1 VIFMMHRV
9 RQPDLGVEGHDLTD
23 LRRLLGYLRQ
33 HRYELVS
40 LEEVFRRLRG
50 DGPRPAG
57 CVALTLD
64 DGYADQAEL
73 AGPVFA
79 EFDAPSTTF
88 VTTGFLDG
96 HLWLWWDQIDYVFRH
111 AVRPSLSFDLG
122 EEEISCQWTNA
133 LERDQARDTVTAR
146 CKSLSDAAKHRAIA
160 QLAAAAEVTLPT
172 RPPDAYAPMS
182 WDQLRR
188 WEERGMRFGPHTVTH
203 PILSRTDDEQSR
215 RELTD
220 SWARLRAEATQPTP
234 VFCYPN
240 GQWGDFGERE
250 VTTLRELGL
259 LGAVVGAP
267 GYASVR
273 RTSASPSAPFEV
285 LRFSLPLDVLDL
297 VQIVSGF
304 ERVKQILGRDAE

>member
-1 VIFMMHRV
+1 
-9 RQPDLGVEGHDLTD
+9 
-23 LRRLLGYLRQ
+23 
-33 HRYELVS
+33 
-40 LEEVFRRLRG
+40 
-50 DGPRPAG
+50 
-57 CVALTLD
+57 
-64 DGYADQAEL
+64 
-73 AGPVFA
+73 
-79 EFDAPSTTF
+79 
-88 VTTGFLDG
+88 
-96 HLWLWWDQIDYVFRH
+96 
-111 AVRPSLSFDLG
+111 
-122 EEEISCQWTNA
+122 
-133 LERDQARDTVTAR
+133 
-146 CKSLSDAAKHRAIA
+146 
-160 QLAAAAEVTLPT
+160 
-172 RPPDAYAPMS
+172 
-182 WDQLRR
+182 
-188 WEERGMRFGPHTVTH
+188 MRFGPHTVTH